1 MKKTKH
7 LMLIIFLFKGILSF
21 GQDNSAYKVI
31 YEADRKGNAISGSLE
46 ELIKYVNNGN
56 PIRVGWSLAMQMP
69 DKEVIEMWHW
79 TDANFITTLN
89 GNVFAQVKG
98 IFQQGP
104 SFSASGTASV
114 VLVSDAS
121 ANSWVG
127 IIGTTGVMHQK
138 FAESKTMT
146 KMYKDMGYS
155 DEKIKEEYKKQ
166 ETMKFKTKWTVL
178 TSSK

>member
-1 MKKTKH
+1 
-7 LMLIIFLFKGILSF
+7 MLIVFLFTGIISF
-21 GQDNSAYKVI
+21 GQDNNAYKVI
-31 YEADRKGNAISGSLE
+31 YEADRDGKAISGSLE
-46 ELIKYVNNGN
+46 ELIAHANNGN
-56 PIRVGWSLAMQMP
+56 PIRVGWGFAMQMP

-79 TDANFITTLN
+79 TDANFITILK

-104 SFSASGTASV
+104 DFSTETPSV
-114 VLVSDAS
+114 FLVSGVS

-127 IIGTTGVMHQK
+127 IIGTTGVMRQK

-155 DEKIKEEYKKQ
+155 DDKIKEEYKKQ
-166 ETMKFKTKWTVL
+166 ETSKFKTKWSVL

>member
-1 MKKTKH
+1 MF
-7 LMLIIFLFKGILSF
+7 IVFLFTGILSF
-21 GQDNSAYKVI
+21 GQNQNAYKVV
-31 YEADRKGNAISGSLE
+31 YEADRNGKVISGSLE

-69 DKEVIEMWHW
+69 NKNVIEMWHW
-79 TDANFITTLN
+79 TDANFITVLN

-104 SFSASGTASV
+104 SFSVSGKASV
-114 VLVSDAS
+114 VLVSDAP

-166 ETMKFKTKWTVL
+166 ETMKFKTRWSVL
-178 TSSK
+178 TNSK

>member
-1 MKKTKH
+1 
-7 LMLIIFLFKGILSF
+7 MLIVFLFTGILCF
-21 GQDNSAYKVI
+21 GQNKTAYKVI
-31 YEADRKGNAISGSLE
+31 YEADRNGKAISGNLD
-46 ELIKYVNNGN
+46 ELIHYVNNGN
-56 PIRVGWSLAMQMP
+56 PIRVGWSLAMQTP
-69 DKEVIEMWHW
+69 SKEVIEMWHW
-79 TDANFITTLN
+79 TDANFITLLK
-89 GNVFAQVKG
+89 GNVFAQVRG

-104 SFSASGTASV
+104 SFSKTGAASV
-114 VLVSDAS
+114 VLASGTS

-155 DEKIKEEYKKQ
+155 DEKIKEEYKKL
-166 ETMKFKTKWTVL
+166 ETMKFKTRWSVL